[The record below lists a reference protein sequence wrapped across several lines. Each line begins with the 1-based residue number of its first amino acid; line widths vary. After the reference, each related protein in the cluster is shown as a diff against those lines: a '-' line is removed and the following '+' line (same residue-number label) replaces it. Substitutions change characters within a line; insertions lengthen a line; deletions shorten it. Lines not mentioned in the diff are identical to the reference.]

1 MCLYPWKTVAPRT
14 AFLPRVL
21 SCRKGESAGAHDN
34 ICTASLR
41 GRCFLHGRG
50 GFGTQRN
57 LFCPVAGSGGTS
69 RKEAPLS
76 EDKLLRKE
84 DLGLT
89 LTETGSSGIRMDRS
103 GRKDLPGRGKAV
115 VETSLCFLS
124 REDEEG

>member
-1 MCLYPWKTVAPRT
+1 MEGVGL
-14 AFLPRVL
+14 
-21 SCRKGESAGAHDN
+21 GH
-34 ICTASLR
+34 
-41 GRCFLHGRG
+41 
-50 GFGTQRN
+50 RN

-89 LTETGSSGIRMDRS
+89 LTEAGSSGTRMDRS

-115 VETSLCFLS
+115 VETRLCFLS
-124 REDEEG
+124 QEDEER